1 MQVRRV
7 VALSRATLIPSRR
20 NRHSIWILGI
30 TSCFDSGYHVLTIRE
45 NTFNHVKEKFIDIY
59 FNDFVVRA
67 CVTQSRCDNFL
78 KNLMCPCKEVTW
90 AKHRVE

>member
-30 TSCFDSGYHVLTIRE
+30 TSCFDSGYHVLTIQPCQG
-45 NTFNHVKEKFIDIY
+45 KIY
-59 FNDFVVRA
+59 RHLFQRFSCASLRH
-67 CVTQSRCDNFL
+67 SI
-78 KNLMCPCKEVTW
+78 
-90 AKHRVE
+90 